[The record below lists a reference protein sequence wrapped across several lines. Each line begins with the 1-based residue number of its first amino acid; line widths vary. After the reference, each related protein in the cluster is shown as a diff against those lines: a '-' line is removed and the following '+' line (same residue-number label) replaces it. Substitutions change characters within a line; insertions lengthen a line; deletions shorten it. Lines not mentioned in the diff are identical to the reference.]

1 MTLIIDTLPMLT
13 NVIMLCVIVFTVF
26 GIVGVQLWKGL
37 LRNRCFPDLNSTLT
51 ISSSASFYQPDED
64 TDFICGSGMTTCQ
77 DIPHYTRCLSSDRNP
92 FNNAISFDNAAYAS
106 IAIFQVR
113 LNTFFESIEII

>member
-13 NVIMLCVIVFTVF
+13 NVIMLCMIVFTVF

-51 ISSSASFYQPDED
+51 ISSRSVSFYQPEEGK
-64 TDFICGSGMTTCQ
+64 DFICGSGMTSCQ
-77 DIPHYTRCLSSDRNP
+77 DIPLPQYTRCMPSDTNP
-92 FNNAISFDNAAYAS
+92 FNNAISFDNAAYAF

-113 LNTFFESIEII
+113 INTLVEQI